1 MKFNRLVTLIIFFM
15 SLIACHNNPCPESVN
30 GTVKDLAGLDG
41 CGLIIELENGK
52 KLIPMNLEAFE
63 YNLVD
68 GTEVRLH
75 YSVQEDAMGI
85 CMAGD
90 IIKINCMVLK

>member
-1 MKFNRLVTLIIFFM
+1 M
-15 SLIACHNNPCPESVN
+15 ACHNNPCPESVN
-30 GTVKDLAGLDG
+30 GKVKDLAGLDG